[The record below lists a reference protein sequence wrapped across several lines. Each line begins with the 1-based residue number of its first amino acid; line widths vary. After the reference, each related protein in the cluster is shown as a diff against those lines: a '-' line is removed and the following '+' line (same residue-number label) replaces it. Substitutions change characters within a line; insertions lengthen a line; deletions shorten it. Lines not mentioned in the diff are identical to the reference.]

1 MENFQSRLKYFLYLI
16 SPGSLIRIRE
26 TSKQWSQ
33 LLNEQLDSTNDRVII
48 LDGYTALVGNL
59 VVWTENFPYCYGYP
73 YHAFKSALVRET
85 SQTSFTAE
93 DLDHT
98 VNLSYR
104 NVKKFGGRIPD
115 RKTVYRLRQ
124 AVEAAKESL

>member
-33 LLNEQLDSTNDRVII
+33 LLNEQLDSTNDQVVI
-48 LDGYTALVGNL
+48 LDCYTALVGDL

-73 YHAFKSALVRET
+73 YQAIRSILEKETALTEL
-85 SQTSFTAE
+85 TAE
-93 DLDHT
+93 DLDHI

-104 NVKKFGGRIPD
+104 NVKKFGNRIPN
-115 RKTVYRLRQ
+115 RKTVYRLSC
-124 AVEAAKESL
+124 AVEAAKEAL